1 MTAGALAGPG
11 ALTSLLAAGTVL
23 VAQLSSRST
32 SRTVAGVLAL
42 ALVSAVLTALLVV
55 DPYPWSNVLV
65 LGVAWSGGI
74 LYGRV
79 PGRWFAG
86 LLIVLAL
93 LDLASFASGVQ
104 SQGGPSPS
112 ASPNFVSNL
121 TVLWTGGHFREGI
134 LDIAVLVGT
143 AARWTRTWRPGTVLV
158 LALLAALAPSGLVA
172 AGWRG
177 GLPLVPFMAAV
188 YASSVVVTRWRAR
201 HGGDGRLRTRPG
213 PGPRKRLP
221 ARPISERGW
230 RTHPHSG
237 HGAARGNRGRPG
249 ASPPVP
255 AVWDRFPETAANGQE
270 SARASV
276 RSIARW
282 QVCRPVSQPE
292 STGLSGGASDRGAQ
306 AELDGFLRVEHASG
320 CEAPEGRPSTP
331 CP

>member
-1 MTAGALAGPG
+1 MPAHDHLRTTDTQQTCVNDGLVSSCSSPRSRPPLGWQAESDELGSSTPLADGRRANRYSQLREGTGDGGMTAGALAGPA
-11 ALTSLLAAGTVL
+11 ALTALLAAGAVL
-23 VAQLSSRST
+23 VAELSSRST
-32 SRTVAGVLAL
+32 SRTVAVVLAL

-188 YASSVVVTRWRAR
+188 YASSVVVTRW
-201 HGGDGRLRTRPG
+201 
-213 PGPRKRLP
+213 
-221 ARPISERGW
+221 
-230 RTHPHSG
+230 
-237 HGAARGNRGRPG
+237 PG
-249 ASPPVP
+249 ATRWRRPTSDSAWPGTK
-255 AVWDRFPETAANGQE
+255 EAAS
-270 SARASV
+270 SA
-276 RSIARW
+276 
-282 QVCRPVSQPE
+282 PD
-292 STGLSGGASDRGAQ
+292 L
-306 AELDGFLRVEHASG
+306 
-320 CEAPEGRPSTP
+320 
-331 CP
+331 